1 MTKKTNIAKKFPQ
14 QTILKNLTIKNFR
27 CFENFELK
35 NLKRINIFVGDNNSG
50 KTSLLK
56 AIETLNPKFFKEKS
70 YYLSQILSLYYQYGS
85 QGNGF
90 VKSNQDIFQEHSI
103 FFNNTN
109 TKDGI
114 LIEGNFKSENKDS
127 NDNFDIK
134 FENKIVDKIVN
145 FPKKDFEQKNPE
157 FFLDE
162 DKEFKSIVATYQF
175 SNKQNLLTLGVSSIG
190 TYNDDIENFE
200 VFDVIF
206 KGCEINRTQEICTNW
221 NQILKKNGIT
231 IEDKFVKLLQN
242 FDRDIHAIRPNENNL
257 DFYKNNPSNH
267 QSPIVIPLDSMGEGF
282 KRFFDIIVTLEL
294 MNNNKPQILCIDEI
308 DNGLYYDKQDLFWE
322 QISKL
327 CEEKNIQL
335 FATTH
340 SYDCMKSIVRVFE
353 NQYKTDE
360 KIDEELA
367 VFRLVKIK
375 NEVRARPF
383 NFSFLKVLTESSTEI
398 R

>member
-1 MTKKTNIAKKFPQ
+1 MAKKTKKPNFLTN
-14 QTILKNLTIKNFR
+14 LSIKNFR
-27 CFENFELK
+27 CFEDFKLK
-35 NLKRINIFVGDNNSG
+35 DLKRVNIFVGDNNSG
-50 KTSLLK
+50 KSSVLK
-56 AIETLNPKFFKEKS
+56 AIEVLNPKFFKEKS
-70 YYLSQILSLYYQYGS
+70 HYLSQILSLYYQYGS
-85 QGNGF
+85 HGNGF
-90 VKSNQDIFQEHSI
+90 IKSHQDIFEEHSI
-103 FFNNTN
+103 FFNNAN
-109 TKDGI
+109 IKNKI

-127 NDNFDIK
+127 NDNFEIK

-157 FFLDE
+157 FFLD
-162 DKEFKSIVATYQF
+162 DTKEFKSIVATYQF

-190 TYNDDIENFE
+190 TYNDDIEDFE

-206 KGCEINRTQEICTNW
+206 KGCQINSTKEICTNW
-221 NQILKKNGIT
+221 NHILKKNGIA
-231 IEDKFVKLLQN
+231 IEEKFVKLLQN
-242 FDRDIHAIRPNENNL
+242 FDRDIHAIRPHEDNL
-257 DFYKNNPSNH
+257 DFYKYNPSNH
-267 QSPIVIPLDSMGEGF
+267 QSPLLIPLDSMGDGF
-282 KRFFDIIVTLEL
+282 KRFLDIIITLEL
-294 MNNNKPQILCIDEI
+294 MNQNTKPQIICIDEI
-308 DNGLYYDKQDLFWE
+308 DNGLYHDKQDLFWS
-322 QISKL
+322 QIIKL

-383 NFSFLKVLTESSTEI
+383 NFSFLKVLAESSTEI

>member
-1 MTKKTNIAKKFPQ
+1 MAKKTKKPNFLT
-14 QTILKNLTIKNFR
+14 NLTIKNFR

-35 NLKRINIFVGDNNSG
+35 NLKRVNIFVGDNNSG
-50 KTSLLK
+50 KSSVLK
-56 AIETLNPKFFKEKS
+56 AIEVLNPKFFKEKS
-70 YYLSQILSLYYQYGS
+70 HYLSQILSLYYQFGPH
-85 QGNGF
+85 GNGF
-90 VKSNQDIFQEHSI
+90 IKSHQDIFEEHSI

-109 TKDGI
+109 TKNKI

-157 FFLDE
+157 FFLD
-162 DKEFKSIVATYQF
+162 DTKEFKSIVATYQF

-190 TYNDDIENFE
+190 TYNDDIEDFE

-206 KGCEINRTQEICTNW
+206 KGCEINSTKEISANW
-221 NQILKKNGIT
+221 NQILKKNGIA
-231 IEDKFVKLLQN
+231 IEEKFVKLLQN
-242 FDRDIHAIRPNENNL
+242 FDRDIHAIRPHEDNL
-257 DFYKNNPSNH
+257 DFYKNNPINH
-267 QSPIVIPLDSMGEGF
+267 QSPLVIPLDSMGEGF
-282 KRFFDIIVTLEL
+282 KRFLDIIITLEL
-294 MNNNKPQILCIDEI
+294 MNQNAKPQIICIDEI
-308 DNGLYYDKQDLFWE
+308 DNGLYHDKQDLFWE
-322 QISKL
+322 QIIKL
-327 CEEKNIQL
+327 CEEYNIQL

-340 SYDCMKSIVRVFE
+340 SYDCMKSIVGVFE

-383 NFSFLKVLTESSTEI
+383 NFSLLKVMVESSTEI

>member
-1 MTKKTNIAKKFPQ
+1 MAKKTKKPNFLT
-14 QTILKNLTIKNFR
+14 NLTIKNFR
-27 CFENFELK
+27 CFEDFKLK
-35 NLKRINIFVGDNNSG
+35 DLKRVNIFVGDNNSG
-50 KTSLLK
+50 KSSVLK
-56 AIETLNPKFFKEKS
+56 AVEVLNPKFFKEKS
-70 YYLSQILSLYYQYGS
+70 HYLSQILSLYYQFGPH
-85 QGNGF
+85 GNGF
-90 VKSNQDIFQEHSI
+90 IKSHQDIFEGHSI

-109 TKDGI
+109 TKNKI
-114 LIEGNFKSENKDS
+114 FIEGNFKSENKDS

-157 FFLDE
+157 FFLD
-162 DKEFKSIVATYQF
+162 DAKEFKSIVATYQF

-206 KGCEINRTQEICTNW
+206 KGCEINSTKEISANW
-221 NQILKKNGIT
+221 NQILKKNGIA
-231 IEDKFVKLLQN
+231 IEEKFVKLLQN
-242 FDRDIHAIRPNENNL
+242 FDRDIHAIRPHEDNL
-257 DFYKNNPSNH
+257 DFYKNNPINH
-267 QSPIVIPLDSMGEGF
+267 QSPLVIPLDSMGEGF
-282 KRFFDIIVTLEL
+282 KRFLDIIITLEL
-294 MNNNKPQILCIDEI
+294 MNQNAKPQIICIDEI
-308 DNGLYYDKQDLFWE
+308 DNGLYHDKQDLFWE
-322 QISKL
+322 QIIKL
-327 CEEKNIQL
+327 CEEYNIQL

>member
-1 MTKKTNIAKKFPQ
+1 MAKKTKKPNFLT
-14 QTILKNLTIKNFR
+14 NLTIKNFR

-35 NLKRINIFVGDNNSG
+35 NLKRVNIFVGDNNSG
-50 KTSLLK
+50 KSSVLK
-56 AIETLNPKFFKEKS
+56 AIEVLNPKFFKEKS
-70 YYLSQILSLYYQYGS
+70 HYLSQILSLYYQFGPH
-85 QGNGF
+85 GNGF
-90 VKSNQDIFQEHSI
+90 IKSHQDIFEGHSI

-109 TKDGI
+109 TKNKI
-114 LIEGNFKSENKDS
+114 FIEGNFKSENKDS

-157 FFLDE
+157 FFLD
-162 DKEFKSIVATYQF
+162 DAKEFKSIVATYQF

-206 KGCEINRTQEICTNW
+206 KGCEINSTKEICANW
-221 NQILKKNGIT
+221 NQILKKNGIA
-231 IEDKFVKLLQN
+231 IEEKFVKLLQN
-242 FDRDIHAIRPNENNL
+242 FDRDIHAIRPHEDNL
-257 DFYKNNPSNH
+257 DFYKNNPINH
-267 QSPIVIPLDSMGEGF
+267 QSPLVIPLDSMGEGF
-282 KRFFDIIVTLEL
+282 KRFLDIIITLEL
-294 MNNNKPQILCIDEI
+294 MNQNAKPQIICIDEI
-308 DNGLYYDKQDLFWE
+308 DNGLYHDKQDLFWE
-322 QISKL
+322 QIIKL
-327 CEEKNIQL
+327 CEEYNIQL

-340 SYDCMKSIVRVFE
+340 SYDCMKSIVGVFE

-383 NFSFLKVLTESSTEI
+383 NFSLLKVMVESSTEI